1 MLNVRRS
8 LISSLVLTSSQKT
21 KADAKLAATPTKTP
35 AKQTPKKESKK
46 EEEAKPVTPKK
57 AKVVAKKAKVV
68 AKYTRLVRN
77 PQATLP
83 IDVTF
88 QGDVAQAKKVK
99 TNYTHLLKLDAGTPF
114 TLVDTVSPSPDITLA
129 TC

>member
-57 AKVVAKKAKVV
+57 AKVVAK
-68 AKYTRLVRN
+68 YTRLVRN

-88 QGDVAQAKKVK
+88 QGDVAQAKQVK